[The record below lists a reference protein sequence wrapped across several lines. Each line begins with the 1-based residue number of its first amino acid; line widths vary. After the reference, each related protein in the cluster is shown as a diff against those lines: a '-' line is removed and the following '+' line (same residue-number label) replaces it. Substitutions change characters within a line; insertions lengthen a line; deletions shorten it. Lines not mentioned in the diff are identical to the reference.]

1 MSGHSKWAK
10 IKHKKGKTDI
20 AKGKIFSK
28 LIREITT
35 AARIGGGDL
44 SANPRLATVIES
56 ARAVNMPADNIERAI
71 KKGTGELPGVAYEEI
86 EYEGYGPAGVAM
98 IVRTLTDNKNRTTSD
113 VRHAFEKYGGNLG
126 ATGSVA
132 WQFQPKGI
140 INIAKG
146 TVDEDKILAV
156 ALESGADDVRNE
168 ADSIQI
174 ITPPENFTQV
184 KNRLKEEKIESMSA
198 EFTKLPQTTLPLDEK
213 SAEKVLKLYEA
224 LEELDEVSQIYS
236 NFDISDELMEKLTSK
251 V

>member
-1 MSGHSKWAK
+1 
-10 IKHKKGKTDI
+10 
-20 AKGKIFSK
+20 
-28 LIREITT
+28 
-35 AARIGGGDL
+35 
-44 SANPRLATVIES
+44 
-56 ARAVNMPADNIERAI
+56 
-71 KKGTGELPGVAYEEI
+71 
-86 EYEGYGPAGVAM
+86 
-98 IVRTLTDNKNRTTSD
+98 
-113 VRHAFEKYGGNLG
+113 
-126 ATGSVA
+126 
-132 WQFQPKGI
+132 
-140 INIAKG
+140 
-146 TVDEDKILAV
+146 VDEDKILAV